1 MLYPNIAP
9 RAEPAEQ
16 INANLKALDF
26 KPKHR
31 AINNTSGGIGKNEA
45 STNGGNLSKSVNVA
59 GVKEAK
65 EERKSRKNRF
75 IVRKVGSVFEK
86 RMGQ

>member
-16 INANLKALDF
+16 INANLNALVF
-26 KPKHR
+26 KPKHN

-45 STNGGNLSKSVNVA
+45 SATAIKANA
-59 GVKEAK
+59 TTPY
-65 EERKSRKNRF
+65 
-75 IVRKVGSVFEK
+75 FELDQFK
-86 RMGQ
+86 TQL

>member
-45 STNGGNLSKSVNVA
+45 PTKARINNATPPHLESDHSKTH
-59 GVKEAK
+59 
-65 EERKSRKNRF
+65 
-75 IVRKVGSVFEK
+75 
-86 RMGQ
+86 

>member
-45 STNGGNLSKSVNVA
+45 STKASINNATPPHLESDHSKTH
-59 GVKEAK
+59 
-65 EERKSRKNRF
+65 
-75 IVRKVGSVFEK
+75 
-86 RMGQ
+86 